1 MTAGEADARVFRLAH
16 VDDHETVQVGLASLI
31 STVGS
36 LRLVVSARTVAEV
49 LPHLPNVD
57 LVILDLR
64 LSDGSSIAENLAS
77 LHAHEARVLA
87 GWWPARAAQKLPPAQ
102 TLKGLGAQP
111 SGGTPYRLSLLL
123 IVGAAVLAFTAADN
137 PADLRAASR
146 AGVLGIVR
154 KSEPRGTVVDAI
166 RRAATGES
174 IATTEWAAALDSDP
188 QIASAGLSP
197 KEREVLGL
205 YASGDKSTTVAAS
218 AGLSTGTV
226 AEYVRRIRSK
236 YAAAGRPAH
245 TKIDLYKR
253 AVEDGILPSPEP

>member
-1 MTAGEADARVFRLAH
+1 MTAGEAQPRVFQLAH
-16 VDDHETVQVGLASLI
+16 VDDHETVKVGLASLI
-31 STVGS
+31 STVDS
-36 LRLVVSARTVAEV
+36 LELVVSARTVAEV
-49 LPHLPNVD
+49 LPHLPHVD

-87 GWWPARAAQKLPPAQ
+87 
-102 TLKGLGAQP
+102 
-111 SGGTPYRLSLLL
+111 
-123 IVGAAVLAFTAADN
+123 FTAADN

-154 KSEPRGTVVDAI
+154 KSEPLEVVVDAI

>member
-1 MTAGEADARVFRLAH
+1 MTAGEVQPRVLRLAH

-31 STVGS
+31 STVGN
-36 LRLVVSARTVAEV
+36 LQLVVSARTVAEV
-49 LPHLPNVD
+49 LPHLPHVD
-57 LVILDLR
+57 LVVLDLR
-64 LSDGSSIAENLAS
+64 LSDGSSIADNLAT

-87 GWWPARAAQKLPPAQ
+87 
-102 TLKGLGAQP
+102 
-111 SGGTPYRLSLLL
+111 
-123 IVGAAVLAFTAADN
+123 FTGADN

-146 AGVLGIVR
+146 AGVLGILR
-154 KSEPRGTVVDAI
+154 KSEPREIVIDAI
-166 RRAATGES
+166 QRAATGES

-188 QIASAGLSP
+188 HLASAGLSP

-205 YASGDKSTTVAAS
+205 YAAGDKSTTVATR

-236 YAAAGRPAH
+236 YAVAGRPAH

-253 AVEDGILPSPEP
+253 AVEDGILPAPES

>member
-1 MTAGEADARVFRLAH
+1 MAAGEAQPRVYRLAH

-31 STVGS
+31 SSVDS
-36 LRLVVSARTVAEV
+36 LQLVVSARTVVEV

-87 GWWPARAAQKLPPAQ
+87 
-102 TLKGLGAQP
+102 
-111 SGGTPYRLSLLL
+111 
-123 IVGAAVLAFTAADN
+123 FTAADN

-154 KSEPRGTVVDAI
+154 KSEPLEVVVDAI

-188 QIASAGLSP
+188 HIASAGLSP

>member
-1 MTAGEADARVFRLAH
+1 MRAGAMQPRVIKLAH
-16 VDDHETVQVGLASLI
+16 VDDHETVQVGLASMI
-31 STVGS
+31 SAVAN
-36 LRLVVSARTVAEV
+36 LELVVSAQTVGEV
-49 LPHLPNVD
+49 LPHLSNVD

-64 LSDGSSIAENLAS
+64 LSDGSSIAENLAA

-87 GWWPARAAQKLPPAQ
+87 
-102 TLKGLGAQP
+102 
-111 SGGTPYRLSLLL
+111 
-123 IVGAAVLAFTAADN
+123 FTGADN

-154 KSEPRGTVVDAI
+154 KSEPREIVIDAI
-166 RRAATGES
+166 QRAATGES

-188 QIASAGLSP
+188 HLASAGLSP

-205 YASGDKSTTVAAS
+205 YAAGDKSTTVAS
-218 AGLSTGTV
+218 RAGLSTGTV

-253 AVEDGILPSPEP
+253 AVEDGILPSPDQ